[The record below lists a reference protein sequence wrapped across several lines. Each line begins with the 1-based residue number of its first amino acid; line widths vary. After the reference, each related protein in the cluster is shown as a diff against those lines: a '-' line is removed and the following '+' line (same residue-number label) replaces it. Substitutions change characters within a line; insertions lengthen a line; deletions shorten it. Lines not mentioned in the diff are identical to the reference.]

1 MAFYECDLLVKRDG
15 EYKTLKSGDLVPG
28 DIIQIPSFKKMPCDC
43 VLLTGM
49 AAMNES
55 MLTGESV
62 PVLKSPVQGEG
73 LDKRNILYSGTEVI

>member
-1 MAFYECDLLVKRDG
+1 
-15 EYKTLKSGDLVPG
+15 
-28 DIIQIPSFKKMPCDC
+28 MPCDA
-43 VLLTGM
+43 VLLEGLSV
-49 AAMNES
+49 MNEA